1 MQWYDNNKN
10 WFHCHQLHLHDPSK
24 GVQQEFEYCCYHQH
38 FLQIF
43 LAFLEKFLTIT
54 VSKNVNG
61 SSSSITITVSK
72 NVNGSS
78 SSMVSLWSDQPVE
91 PLSSFELPPQLDSAG
106 ELGSLGIAFYKC
118 FIMKKVRS
126 WSLRLFPYIK
136 THKLKV
142 DECTKAAQHASLSY
156 LSVIIFPAEK
166 NGDRRQEIFK
176 TP

>member
-1 MQWYDNNKN
+1 MLKIWDNWPRMQWYDNNKN
-10 WFHCHQLHLHDPSK
+10 CFHCHQLHLHDASK

-61 SSSSITITVSK
+61 SSSSTVF
-72 NVNGSS
+72 
-78 SSMVSLWSDQPVE
+78 LWSGQPVE

-118 FIMKKVRS
+118 FIMKKVVS

-166 NGDRRQEIFK
+166 NADRRQEIFK